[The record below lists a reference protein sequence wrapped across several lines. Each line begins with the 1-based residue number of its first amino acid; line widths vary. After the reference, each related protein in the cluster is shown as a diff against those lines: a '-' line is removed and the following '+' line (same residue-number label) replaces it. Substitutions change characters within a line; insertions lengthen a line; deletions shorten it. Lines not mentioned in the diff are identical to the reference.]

1 MIILHCDE
9 RFGLG
14 HVSANKQ
21 FNVLIM
27 DDDIIED
34 EETPIPKY
42 KTADLK
48 NLQLSRFTSKE
59 TIKLW
64 GILRDTS

>member
-1 MIILHCDE
+1 MYLQISK
-9 RFGLG
+9 F
-14 HVSANKQ
+14 S
-21 FNVLIM
+21 VLIM
-27 DDDIIED
+27 DDDIRED

-42 KTADLK
+42 ETTDLK

>member
-1 MIILHCDE
+1 
-9 RFGLG
+9 
-14 HVSANKQ
+14 
-21 FNVLIM
+21 M
-27 DDDIIED
+27 DDDIRED

-42 KTADLK
+42 ETTDLK